1 MIYIGQMEYLS
12 SDNKGMMWGILQE
25 SNIFT
30 DIPDEKFHNVKAIFD
45 DTMMKINAT
54 MGTMSLMEKN
64 KITVEELISKINKE
78 KTNYST
84 SARTDS
90 KVKIVYRA
98 EDLHKERSSQL
109 NNKMEQQRNELTT
122 LINPNKPADINF
134 ADDITDGD
142 KPIGNDMDRLISE
155 RLASRERE
163 LEIPKITEEG
173 EKWLN
178 ANANANANTTSDVM
192 ELEKDKKVTT
202 QVVNNVTK
210 QVSFR
215 PIPDESINRL
225 DDKPSIGMELLL
237 NKIKKNTH
245 DKTVRENNIYS
256 ENESEHESENLSKSI
271 KEEIESLINTQEEL
285 ISENIRI
292 KNRLNI
298 ILNKI

>member
-1 MIYIGQMEYLS
+1 MEYLG

-45 DTMMKINAT
+45 DTMMKINAN

-178 ANANANANTTSDVM
+178 ANANTNANANANTTSDVM

-202 QVVNNVTK
+202 QVVNHVTK

-245 DKTVRENNIYS
+245 DKKVRENNIYS

>member
-1 MIYIGQMEYLS
+1 
-12 SDNKGMMWGILQE
+12 
-25 SNIFT
+25 
-30 DIPDEKFHNVKAIFD
+30 
-45 DTMMKINAT
+45 
-54 MGTMSLMEKN
+54 
-64 KITVEELISKINKE
+64 
-78 KTNYST
+78 
-84 SARTDS
+84 
-90 KVKIVYRA
+90 
-98 EDLHKERSSQL
+98 
-109 NNKMEQQRNELTT
+109 
-122 LINPNKPADINF
+122 
-134 ADDITDGD
+134 
-142 KPIGNDMDRLISE
+142 
-155 RLASRERE
+155 
-163 LEIPKITEEG
+163 
-173 EKWLN
+173 
-178 ANANANANTTSDVM
+178 M

-202 QVVNNVTK
+202 QVVNHITK

-245 DKTVRENNIYS
+245 DKKVRENNIYS

>member
-1 MIYIGQMEYLS
+1 MEYLS

>member
-1 MIYIGQMEYLS
+1 MEYLG

-45 DTMMKINAT
+45 DTMMKINAN

-178 ANANANANTTSDVM
+178 ANANANTTSDVM

-245 DKTVRENNIYS
+245 DKKVRENNIYS

>member
-1 MIYIGQMEYLS
+1 MEYLG

-45 DTMMKINAT
+45 DTMMKINAN

-78 KTNYST
+78 KTNY

-178 ANANANANTTSDVM
+178 ANANTNANANANTTSDVM

-210 QVSFR
+210 QVSFT
-215 PIPDESINRL
+215 PIPDESINRH

-256 ENESEHESENLSKSI
+256 ENESEHESETLSKSI

>member
-1 MIYIGQMEYLS
+1 MEYLS

-45 DTMMKINAT
+45 DTMMKINAN

-178 ANANANANTTSDVM
+178 ANANTNANANANTTSDVM

-245 DKTVRENNIYS
+245 DKKVRENNIYS
-256 ENESEHESENLSKSI
+256 ENESEHESETLSKSI

>member
-1 MIYIGQMEYLS
+1 MEYLG

-178 ANANANANTTSDVM
+178 ANANANTTSDVM

-202 QVVNNVTK
+202 QVVNHITK
-210 QVSFR
+210 QVSIR

>member
-1 MIYIGQMEYLS
+1 
-12 SDNKGMMWGILQE
+12 
-25 SNIFT
+25 
-30 DIPDEKFHNVKAIFD
+30 
-45 DTMMKINAT
+45 
-54 MGTMSLMEKN
+54 
-64 KITVEELISKINKE
+64 
-78 KTNYST
+78 
-84 SARTDS
+84 
-90 KVKIVYRA
+90 
-98 EDLHKERSSQL
+98 
-109 NNKMEQQRNELTT
+109 
-122 LINPNKPADINF
+122 
-134 ADDITDGD
+134 
-142 KPIGNDMDRLISE
+142 
-155 RLASRERE
+155 
-163 LEIPKITEEG
+163 
-173 EKWLN
+173 
-178 ANANANANTTSDVM
+178 M

-215 PIPDESINRL
+215 PIPDKSINRL

-256 ENESEHESENLSKSI
+256 ENESEHESETLSKSI

>member
-1 MIYIGQMEYLS
+1 MEYLG

-45 DTMMKINAT
+45 DTMMKINAN

-178 ANANANANTTSDVM
+178 ANANANANATANTTSDVM

-202 QVVNNVTK
+202 QVVNHVTK

-245 DKTVRENNIYS
+245 DKKVRENNIYS

>member
-1 MIYIGQMEYLS
+1 MEYLS

-178 ANANANANTTSDVM
+178 ANANANATSDVM

-202 QVVNNVTK
+202 QVVNHITK

-245 DKTVRENNIYS
+245 DKKVRENNIYS

>member
-1 MIYIGQMEYLS
+1 MEYLS

-178 ANANANANTTSDVM
+178 ANANTNANANANTTSDVM

-202 QVVNNVTK
+202 QVVNHITK

>member
-1 MIYIGQMEYLS
+1 MEYLS

-45 DTMMKINAT
+45 DTMMKINAN

-178 ANANANANTTSDVM
+178 ANANANANATANTTSDVM